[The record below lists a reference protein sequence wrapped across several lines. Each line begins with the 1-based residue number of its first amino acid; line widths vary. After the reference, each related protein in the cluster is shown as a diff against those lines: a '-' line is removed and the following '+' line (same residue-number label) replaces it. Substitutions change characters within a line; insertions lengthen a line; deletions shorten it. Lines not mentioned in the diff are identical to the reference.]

1 MATAN
6 YKKKLTHNDY
16 TVGLIYV
23 KPLEMDAILTMLD
36 EEHESLRL
44 NEDDDNEYTLGRIGP
59 HNVLVVGP
67 PRGEEGKVA
76 VSTVVNQV
84 RLSFKNIKMGLL
96 VGIGDGVPRNGH
108 DVRLGDVVVSAPEY
122 GPAVVQ
128 YDLGRLNTDGV
139 IEVIGTLGKPPR
151 QLLNVA
157 NIVRSQYLRLM
168 EGEESFFHQHLKR
181 FEHFPRLKCTYSHPE
196 IPDILFPP
204 SYFHEDSTDCES
216 HHGHL
221 QVSREER
228 SQDIEI
234 HYSTILSGDSTMSCG
249 MRRDKLSAQHHN
261 ALCFE
266 TAAAGLMDN
275 FPCLV
280 IRGISSYADSHKNE
294 AWEGY
299 AAATAAAYAREI
311 LCTMAER
318 VAVELKPST
327 AEMTIG
333 QNSVEERLKEAEER
347 IEFLR
352 MLSLPGGN
360 NQRISIESAYANTYE
375 WIEDWKSSDGRK
387 LLIVGKAGS
396 ESQH

>member
-1 MATAN
+1 
-6 YKKKLTHNDY
+6 
-16 TVGLIYV
+16 
-23 KPLEMDAILTMLD
+23 MDAILTMLD

-76 VSTVVNQV
+76 VSTVVNQI

-108 DVRLGDVVVSAPEY
+108 DDVRLGDVVVSAPEY

-139 IEVIGTLGKPPR
+139 IEVTGTLGKPPR

-157 NIVRSQYLRLM
+157 NKVR
-168 EGEESFFHQHLKR
+168 
-181 FEHFPRLKCTYSHPE
+181 T
-196 IPDILFPP
+196 
-204 SYFHEDSTDCES
+204 
-216 HHGHL
+216 
-221 QVSREER
+221 
-228 SQDIEI
+228 
-234 HYSTILSGDSTMSCG
+234 
-249 MRRDKLSAQHHN
+249 
-261 ALCFE
+261 
-266 TAAAGLMDN
+266 
-275 FPCLV
+275 
-280 IRGISSYADSHKNE
+280 
-294 AWEGY
+294 
-299 AAATAAAYAREI
+299 YAREI

-318 VAVELKPST
+318 VAAELKPST
-327 AEMTIG
+327 AES